1 MPKARTLFAQRNVPQ
16 FFKSRGLH
24 FHVRRRQ
31 GADDCGR
38 NRVVRH
44 EPVRLAG
51 GLQILETPA
60 LARLT
65 AQKCPATPV
74 NWRSARLNAAITL
87 RLA

>member
-38 NRVVRH
+38 NRVIGHELVR
-44 EPVRLAG
+44 PTD
-51 GLQILETPA
+51 GL
-60 LARLT
+60 
-65 AQKCPATPV
+65 
-74 NWRSARLNAAITL
+74 
-87 RLA
+87 